1 MLKCLCTFFLYQIKV
16 QRTLNWVLSQD
27 SKCDSSSGSGQS
39 GHTTPDPGSRPGRQR
54 NDAENKV
61 NVDTT
66 MPPPGSTKP
75 VAHTMPSVSI
85 TTALDSLWID
95 KGKYRI
101 LLALAI
107 HFHFSHN
114 LT

>member
-1 MLKCLCTFFLYQIKV
+1 MLKCLCVFFLYQIKV

-54 NDAENKV
+54 NDAENNV

-101 LLALAI
+101 LLL
-107 HFHFSHN
+107 FHTS
-114 LT
+114 LLKI